1 MKFIFN
7 TIRKIIS
14 LYYGI
19 FVMPLVLFVAIFFP
33 IMAISDAI
41 TIIRTGYTVTG
52 EYIDLFLGMIL
63 LVYISLRFRCIRKI
77 YMIFPSLFEAL
88 KYLIICEIF
97 LSVGLDFLNWSYIT
111 SSKTK
116 HILGIVVFILSIVIW
131 RVVVSIYYKKKPIS
145 QIMNQSTKNIKDYTQ
160 ETI

>member
-41 TIIRTGYTVTG
+41 TIISTGYTVSG

-77 YMIFPSLFEAL
+77 YMIFPSLFETL

>member
-1 MKFIFN
+1 
-7 TIRKIIS
+7 
-14 LYYGI
+14 
-19 FVMPLVLFVAIFFP
+19 
-33 IMAISDAI
+33 
-41 TIIRTGYTVTG
+41 
-52 EYIDLFLGMIL
+52 
-63 LVYISLRFRCIRKI
+63 
-77 YMIFPSLFEAL
+77 MIFPSLFEAL

-111 SSKTK
+111 SSKIK

-145 QIMNQSTKNIKDYTQ
+145 QIMKQSTKNIKDYTQ